1 MKRIDIYRDV
11 VAGNRDVAW
20 LFGMA
25 TTRCLNMK
33 AGAILNLRISGK
45 AVDCENIAFNGYHII
60 AVLLFRAIQSRQPFI
75 S

>member
-1 MKRIDIYRDV
+1 MKRIDIYHDV
-11 VAGNRDVAW
+11 VARNRDVAW

-25 TTRCLNMK
+25 TTRCLK

-45 AVDCENIAFNGYHII
+45 AVNCENIAFNGYHII
-60 AVLLFRAIQSRQPFI
+60 AVLSFRTIQSCQRFT

>member
-25 TTRCLNMK
+25 TTRCLK

-60 AVLLFRAIQSRQPFI
+60 AVLPFRAIQCRQPFI